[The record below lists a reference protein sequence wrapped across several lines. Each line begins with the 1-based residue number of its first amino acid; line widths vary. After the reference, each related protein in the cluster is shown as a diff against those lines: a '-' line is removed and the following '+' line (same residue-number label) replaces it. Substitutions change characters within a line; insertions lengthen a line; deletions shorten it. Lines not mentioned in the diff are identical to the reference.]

1 MRLFGEFYASDRA
14 WECSRDKLE
23 FKKECIR
30 AGLTVP
36 KCYNLSGFPMDVE
49 QDGLVFP
56 LVVKPAD
63 SFASLGVSICNNPE
77 ELKKGIDFARKTS
90 PKNKIVVEEY
100 IDGDEITFKEFAETV
115 WQPNWLERNTKITD
129 RVKED
134 YLRIL
139 NSRIVPAIGRLKLN
153 KIRATEIDKILHEM
167 TDSGKAAKT
176 VRYTFT
182 VVNSVMKYAFKKQYI
197 KENPCD
203 RCDDLPSVKRDNN
216 LHYFTMEQGM
226 TFLAALDNDYMITA
240 PAHNRIQES
249 GEYSV
254 SSYSYLR
261 TGGSAAASKA
271 MWKAYFYLAFFGG
284 FRRGEMCALT
294 WEDIDFDNQTIR
306 INKAAART
314 KRDGQIVKNP
324 KTETSV
330 RDITLPQQCMDVL
343 HQWKTEERLLMM
355 RFGSAWEGHRED
367 FDKQN
372 VFIQL
377 QNGKPIKVDSPTHK
391 FRSILDHYNASCE
404 DKSQQLPIIRLHD
417 LRHTMITMLINNGM
431 DIETL
436 SKRAGH
442 SKPSITMDVYG
453 HALKIKDRKAA
464 NILEDMF
471 FAQG

>member
-1 MRLFGEFYASDRA
+1 MASIEKRGNKYRITV
-14 WECSRDKLE
+14 SLGRDAQDNKIFKRTLYTPQE
-23 FKKECIR
+23 RTPGKIKKE
-30 AGLTVP
+30 V
-36 KCYNLSGFPMDVE
+36 D
-49 QDGLVFP
+49 
-56 LVVKPAD
+56 
-63 SFASLGVSICNNPE
+63 
-77 ELKKGIDFARKTS
+77 DFAR
-90 PKNKIVVEEY
+90 EY
-100 IDGDEITFKEFAETV
+100 EKRVLDGDYIEGDEITFKEFAETV

-139 NSRIVPAIGRLKLN
+139 SARIIPAIGRLKLN
-153 KIRATEIDKILHEM
+153 KIRAGEIDAILHEM

-176 VRYTFT
+176 VRHTFT
-182 VVNSVMKYAFKKQYI
+182 VVNSVMKYAYKKEYI
-197 KENPCD
+197 RENPCD
-203 RCDDLPSVKRDNN
+203 RCDDLPTVKHDNK

-226 TFLAALDNDYMITA
+226 MFLDALDRDYMTVA
-240 PAHNRIQES
+240 PAHTRKQES

-254 SSYSYLR
+254 ASYGYCKTR
-261 TGGSAAASKA
+261 TKTFNTNFAAKT

-294 WEDIDFDNQTIR
+294 WEDIDFENQTIR
-306 INKAAART
+306 INKAAALT
-314 KRDGQIVKNP
+314 KGNGQIVKDP
-324 KTETSV
+324 KTETSI

-343 HQWKTEERLLMM
+343 RQWRHEEKQLKIYL
-355 RFGSAWEGHRED
+355 GSKWEGYERED

-372 VFIQL
+372 VFIQT
-377 QNGKPIKVDSPTHK
+377 QNGKAIKVDTPTHK
-391 FRSILDHYNASCE
+391 FREILDRYNAACE
-404 DKSQQLPIIRLHD
+404 DESQKLPIIRLHD

-453 HALKIKDRKAA
+453 HALKSQDRKAA
-464 NILEDMF
+464 SILEDMF